1 METFKKAK
9 EIASDKLFFI
19 DGLASLRD
27 AVKLMKEKNVQA
39 LIIKKRN
46 NADANGIITVN
57 DIIKGVIIPDKTLDE
72 VSVYEIMTKPVFSIS
87 AHLNIKY
94 VPRLMYNYNVR
105 IAPVEENG
113 EYIGIIDYTQFLFA
127 KFQQPGNH
135 KSDSPVILVHR
146 NIRPCQV
153 LRGINILT
161 IGQEYLEKMPPGF
174 QFDSETHGIVFLTHQ
189 TFISRN
195 IRTPF
200 PQDAP

>member
-19 DGLASLRD
+19 DGLASVRD
-27 AVKLMKEKNVQA
+27 AVQLMKENNVNA

-46 NADANGIITVN
+46 NADTNGIVTVN

-87 AHLNIKY
+87 AHLNVKY

-113 EYIGIIDYTQFLFA
+113 EYVGMIDYSQFLFTE
-127 KFQQPGNH
+127 
-135 KSDSPVILVHR
+135 I
-146 NIRPCQV
+146 
-153 LRGINILT
+153 
-161 IGQEYLEKMPPGF
+161 
-174 QFDSETHGIVFLTHQ
+174 
-189 TFISRN
+189 
-195 IRTPF
+195 
-200 PQDAP
+200 